1 MNIRAIK
8 LTLFAGIMLAFCSCE
23 NSLNDIKKIASKEED
38 KPISRTTDV
47 DIIYSDSAKVKAH
60 VTGPLMIDYSDNTPK
75 PYKEFPKGIKII
87 FYDNDLKES
96 GSVVSDYAIQRE
108 KENLIEFRRHVVAT
122 SAHGDVFK
130 SEELTYDMTAKI
142 FKSTKAVEI
151 TSPNGDVMEGVGA
164 DSNESLYP
172 WHILQTTGIFHVDE
186 KAVQ

>member
-8 LTLFAGIMLAFCSCE
+8 LTLFTGIMLAFCSCE

-38 KPISRTTDV
+38 KPISRTTGV
-47 DIIYSDSAKVKAH
+47 DIIYSDSARVKAH

-87 FYDNDLKES
+87 FYDNNLKET
-96 GSVVSDYAIQRE
+96 GNIVSDYAVQRE
-108 KENLIEFRRHVVAT
+108 KENVTEFRKHVVAT
-122 SAHGDVFK
+122 NAQGQIFK
-130 SEELTYDMTAKI
+130 SEELIYDMTAKT

-151 TSPNGDVMEGVGA
+151 TSPNGDIMEGSGA
-164 DSNESLYP
+164 DSNESFYP
-172 WHILQTTGIFHVDE
+172 WHIVGTTGNFQVNE